1 MRSGVTFQYVAPLYF
16 SITYQ
21 NSLFKQV
28 SLNEALNASADN
40 RVLTCTC
47 TLLFGWSALAGQ
59 REYLQTAA
67 PGLLL
72 LRQQRGMLEDVLSA
86 QDPLCRQ

>member
-1 MRSGVTFQYVAPLYF
+1 MTIDIKKKTTKSPENTFFNISMRSGVTFQYVAPLCF

-47 TLLFGWSALAGQ
+47 TLLFGWTSK
-59 REYLQTAA
+59 
-67 PGLLL
+67 
-72 LRQQRGMLEDVLSA
+72 
-86 QDPLCRQ
+86 